1 MVLVGLQN
9 VAFSYTL
16 FFHDIWPAWVYR
28 VLVPIFWCSITA
40 AVTKHNSWNSWKWT
54 WWNSKTQQMF
64 ERRNRMRETKEIQ
77 FEATKILRVLNTL
90 NFKKTSFSQVSC
102 SDISWVLISG
112 AEQCLL
118 WLAAIARY
126 HCSLLGGNT
135 KVGKAIRQW
144 RRSIANVSRL
154 STVTLVMKKQTGT
167 ARFESLLPKV
177 FPLSYF
183 TVYSPSCAIGNED

>member
-1 MVLVGLQN
+1 
-9 VAFSYTL
+9 
-16 FFHDIWPAWVYR
+16 
-28 VLVPIFWCSITA
+28 
-40 AVTKHNSWNSWKWT
+40 
-54 WWNSKTQQMF
+54 MF

-126 HCSLLGGNT
+126 HCSLLGGNA

-167 ARFESLLPKV
+167 ARFESLCRKCS
-177 FPLSYF
+177 LSPTLQF
-183 TVYSPSCAIGNED
+183 TLQAVLSEMKTKKWSIYNARLYIIWTDYLTRLA